1 MKNFKR
7 IIAVIISV
15 IIAFGAAFSA
25 SASQSNDGGMMS
37 ISDYKE
43 KLWEE
48 GIPVITT
55 DGLLNILNTVSSV
68 TSFLR
73 GEGYHPGA
81 RLDMKVDDFVTER
94 CNAVYKSGGLDI
106 VGLLKSVPDMKAL
119 SLVVDTFNI
128 DTSELREKIFVVRD
142 KYKAEGNETMVK
154 VMFMI
159 GSFVSVVE
167 ECVVFA
173 EPTGEDPTNYEVML
187 RLTYKDGTGDIM
199 HPGIYINSET
209 GRCTNKDGTGLIG
222 TGFEVNLSE
231 MVVYATIN
239 SWMRDF
245 GFCMLY
251 DAAALSMPLLW
262 RYETRRFKFDYDG
275 REWMIQAWKGNYLI
289 TNGAEVGVY
298 NRNPLRF
305 GSYYDC
311 ASDEQ
316 LMEMSMQLYHGD
328 DLLVD
333 QKPQMHWW
341 INGFNMC
348 GRHYIPESLTL
359 RFSVEMPDAEMVEA
373 FTKSIDRHYMRD
385 VTYTVDGTTVY
396 VVW

>member
-1 MKNFKR
+1 MKNIKR
-7 IIAVIISV
+7 FIAVILSV
-15 IIAFGAAFSA
+15 IIAFGATFSV
-25 SASQSNDGGMMS
+25 SASQRNDGGMMS
-37 ISDYKE
+37 ISDYKAMI
-43 KLWEE
+43 WEE

-73 GEGYHPGA
+73 GEGYQPGA

-128 DTSELREKIFVVRD
+128 DTAELREKIFVVRD

-154 VMFMI
+154 VMFML

-173 EPTGEDPTNYEVML
+173 EPTEDDPTNYEVML

-199 HPGIYINSET
+199 HPGIYINSKT

-245 GFCMLY
+245 GFCMFY
-251 DAAALSMPLLW
+251 DVAALSMPLLW
-262 RYETRRFKFDYDG
+262 RYDTRRFKFDYNG
-275 REWMIQAWKGNYLI
+275 QEWMIQAWKGNYLI

-298 NRNPLRF
+298 NRHPLRF

-348 GRHYIPESLTL
+348 GRHYIPASLTL
-359 RFSVEMPDAEMVEA
+359 KFSIEMPDTEMVEA
-373 FTKSIDRHYMRD
+373 FTKSIDRHYMHD